1 MVGHCL
7 RDRWELDQNLCLRTT
22 SGTFISHIAP
32 YIVVGSIRVCKK
44 SSHKRLQCT
53 GITTWY
59 TVIIAYDCSFL
70 AYDCPCKAPI
80 VVLCTA
86 TPRISSLDA
95 APLLPQ
101 CADLCAELCQNL
113 CAKSICRPMYN
124 ELANL
129 SCCQLA
135 NVFWGWQVVLCRNWI
150 MTYVF
155 ISTLCSCSASGC
167 PQPRNK
173 HRY

>member
-7 RDRWELDQNLCLRTT
+7 RDRWELPQNLCLHTT
-22 SGTFISHIAP
+22 SGTFVSHIAP

-86 TPRISSLDA
+86 TPRISSLDVI
-95 APLLPQ
+95 PLLPQ
-101 CADLCAELCQNL
+101 CVNLCTELCINLYADLYIMNL
-113 CAKSICRPMYN
+113 P
-124 ELANL
+124 
-129 SCCQLA
+129 CCQLA
-135 NVFWGWQVVLCRNWI
+135 IGILCGKFQPMCSSI
-150 MTYVF
+150 CATY
-155 ISTLCSCSASGC
+155 CSPIRMWW
-167 PQPRNK
+167 PQG
-173 HRY
+173 